1 MKKQNLTYILSS
13 LILSSMLFTACGP
26 QTMEQQVEKIIK
38 SKDREERQSISYS
51 LADSLS
57 IHAAELFIGLHSNP
71 LSIEALQDMLTRYS
85 ERIVKHP
92 FENEKA
98 LECVRYITEPSPQT
112 QDTLNE
118 QKIELIIYGLQIADI
133 KENFKET
140 LIKAANQHGNSAM
153 LKIIDTWYNNKKSS
167 SVLDAIKS
175 FEDDAIFYLVNRIET
190 DTIAV
195 DLLARFGQPVVSTMI
210 AKMKDKEQSVRF
222 AAGDVLV
229 QMLKYDPDAVT
240 ILTSAIDDDG
250 VKIIAKNYP
259 FYIRLGQ
266 VGTEKLLLKALDL
279 HFDKE
284 MCVDY
289 LNCGNTEL
297 ETDASDIAARHGYW
311 VMPSFGSHGGPKWGS
326 GN

>member
-1 MKKQNLTYILSS
+1 MKKQKQTYVLFS
-13 LILSSMLFTACGP
+13 LIIASMLFSACGP
-26 QTMEQQVEKIIK
+26 KTVEQQVEKLIK
-38 SKDREERQSISYS
+38 SENRDERQSISYS

-57 IHAAELFIGLHSNP
+57 IHPAELLIGLHSNP

-85 ERIVKHP
+85 EIIATRP
-92 FENEKA
+92 TETEKA
-98 LECVRYITEPSPQT
+98 LACVRFITEPNPQN

-118 QKIELIIYGLQIADI
+118 HKIELVLHGLQIADI
-133 KENFKET
+133 NANFKET
-140 LIKAANQHGNSAM
+140 LIKAANLHGNIAM
-153 LKIIDTWYNNKKSS
+153 LKLIEAWYSDEKSN

-175 FEDDAIFYLVNRIET
+175 FQNDAVLYLVNRIET

-195 DLLARFGQPVVSTMI
+195 DLLARFGQPVVNTMI

-229 QMLKYDPDAVT
+229 QMLKYDPDAV
-240 ILTSAIDDDG
+240 IRLTSAIDDGG
-250 VKIIAKNYP
+250 VKMIAKNYP

-266 VGTEKLLLKALDL
+266 VGTEKLLLKALDF

-289 LNCGNTEL
+289 LNCGNNEL
-297 ETDASDIAARHGYW
+297 ESGASGIAARHGYW
-311 VMPSFGSHGGPKWGS
+311 VTSSIGSHGGPKWGS